1 MSVPHSQFHT
11 ATLAFYAD
19 ETHQSIKRTFV
30 SPYNQTLRHQFCG
43 FCGTNISRYVEDAD
57 DSAIHITLGSLFPE
71 DLEALERA
79 GLLQLEAEDNEEGNG
94 DNDGS
99 MDVSSS
105 RFAPVAG
112 TQHRGAPW
120 YESIVQDT
128 ALGRIQK
135 QRGGHSSGDGTYEYE
150 WEITEWVEGAD
161 DENAQGDATPGKR
174 KRVEIEEAE
183 GDEMK
188 A

>member
-1 MSVPHSQFHT
+1 
-11 ATLAFYAD
+11 LYAD

-30 SPYNQTLRHQFCG
+30 SPYNPTLRHQFCG
-43 FCGTNISRYVEDAD
+43 FCGTNLSRYVEDAED
-57 DSAIHITLGSLFPE
+57 NAIHITLGSLFPE
-71 DLEALERA
+71 DLEALEKA
-79 GLLQLEAEDNEEGNG
+79 GLLQLEEENEEEETAG
-94 DNDGS
+94 NDGA
-99 MDVSSS
+99 MDVSMS
-105 RFAPVAG
+105 RFAPVTG

-135 QRGGHSSGDGTYEYE
+135 QKGSYSSGDGTYEYE
-150 WEITEWVEGAD
+150 WEVTEWVEGDGD
-161 DENAQGDATPGKR
+161 DNEQGDITPGKR

-183 GDEMK
+183 DDEMR